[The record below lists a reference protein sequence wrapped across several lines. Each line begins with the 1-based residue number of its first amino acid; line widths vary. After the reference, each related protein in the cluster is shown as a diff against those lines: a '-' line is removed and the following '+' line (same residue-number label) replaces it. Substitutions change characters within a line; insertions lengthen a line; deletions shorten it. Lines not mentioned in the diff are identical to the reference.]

1 MLPKKKKW
9 KQWWGKADIRQSRRT
24 IRAREANSKRQKD
37 EKRARVA
44 SGSRDVA
51 EVAEKKYNTHAPNA
65 AFPRH
70 LLQRLAKFAGTRTTH
85 MRSTTGVAPEAPEV
99 HVHGSRA
106 STNCRTQTGFHNQI
120 TFNSKDKETEKKNGF
135 FKKHFM
141 WAQCLVVR
149 VE

>member
-1 MLPKKKKW
+1 MVGEGRHSAIEAHDKSARSKLKKTEGRKKS
-9 KQWWGKADIRQSRRT
+9 AS
-24 IRAREANSKRQKD
+24 S
-37 EKRARVA
+37 

-106 STNCRTQTGFHNQI
+106 STNCRTQTGFHNQ
-120 TFNSKDKETEKKNGF
+120 
-135 FKKHFM
+135 
-141 WAQCLVVR
+141 
-149 VE
+149 

>member
-1 MLPKKKKW
+1 MVGEGRHSAIEAHDKSARSKLKKTE
-9 KQWWGKADIRQSRRT
+9 GR
-24 IRAREANSKRQKD
+24 
-37 EKRARVA
+37 KRARVA

-106 STNCRTQTGFHNQI
+106 STNCRTQTGFHNQ
-120 TFNSKDKETEKKNGF
+120 
-135 FKKHFM
+135 
-141 WAQCLVVR
+141 
-149 VE
+149 